1 MIVEVQVWDEVL
13 DSCRGNKTLTKEE
26 VLFEEDFCQYMML
39 SDHSFLRGMFG
50 FAAWKEHK
58 LILFIV

>member
-50 FAAWKEHK
+50 FAA
-58 LILFIV
+58 